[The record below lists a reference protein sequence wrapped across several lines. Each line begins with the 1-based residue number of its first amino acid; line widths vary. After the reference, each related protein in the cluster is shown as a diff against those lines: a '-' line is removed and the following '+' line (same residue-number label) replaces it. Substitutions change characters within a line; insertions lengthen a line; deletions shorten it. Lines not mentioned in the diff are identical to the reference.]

1 MLKFFDIHGE
11 RIGSKYED
19 LNGVFVEKN
28 EHDISITK
36 GDADMLFVANDRDP
50 DDTITLIMCQGHGS
64 TDYPLLIKLKYE
76 EAKKPNHDDLL
87 NGYGKWVEQARSE
100 PKSSRAGHDG
110 NNKVINSFI
119 LPDKKI
125 MLILT
130 KAIVYFDE
138 DL

>member
-50 DDTITLIMCQGHGS
+50 DDTITLVMCQTMGS
-64 TDYPLLIKLKYE
+64 TDYPLLIKFKYE
-76 EAKKPNHDDLL
+76 EAKKPDHADLL

-100 PKSSRAGHDG
+100 PKSSRA
-110 NNKVINSFI
+110 
-119 LPDKKI
+119 
-125 MLILT
+125 T
-130 KAIVYFDE
+130 
-138 DL
+138 